1 MPKKWADIFGLQ
13 WSWTDIFGLPEDL
26 LDWPCRLCM
35 CWVPSVGVHDVRG
48 SHNECMNTL
57 RSKFEFTNTSVQ
69 VHYEVQ
75 FKDKTIQQPEE

>member
-1 MPKKWADIFGLQ
+1 M
-13 WSWTDIFGLPEDL
+13 
-26 LDWPCRLCM
+26 
-35 CWVPSVGVHDVRG
+35 GVHDVRG